1 MFALTGSSKEEEGEW
16 QKGAGQDLDSDPG
29 GLQEG

>member
-1 MFALTGSSKEEEGEW
+1 MFALTGSSKEEEGQR
-16 QKGAGQDLDSDPG
+16 QKGTGQDFNSDLG